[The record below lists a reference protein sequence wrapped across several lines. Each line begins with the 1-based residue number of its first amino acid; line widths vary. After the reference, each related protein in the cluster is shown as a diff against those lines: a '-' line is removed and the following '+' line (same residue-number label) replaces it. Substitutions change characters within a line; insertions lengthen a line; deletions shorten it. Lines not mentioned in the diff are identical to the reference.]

1 MKGTIEITV
10 RTVPGGKVMTNVE
23 GKKCSEKDVLEVMTA
38 GFCAMAAN
46 CMRKVPQ
53 RMRGQCCKEFGKMM
67 EGTLLDLLNGE
78 AKAMQRFEGKE
89 AAFMTE
95 LLTRQ
100 GEVQDE

>member
-10 RTVPGGKVMTNVE
+10 RTVPGGKVLTNVK
-23 GKKCSEKDVLEVMTA
+23 GKECSEKDVLEVMTA
-38 GFCAMAAN
+38 GFCGMAAN

-53 RMRGQCCKEFGKMM
+53 RMRGQCCAEFGKMM
-67 EGTLLDLLNGE
+67 ENALLAMMNGWE
-78 AKAMQRFEGKE
+78 KVAQRFEGKE
-89 AAFMTE
+89 ADFMTE

>member
-53 RMRGQCCKEFGKMM
+53 RMRGQCCAEFGKMM
-67 EGTLLDLLNGE
+67 ENALL
-78 AKAMQRFEGKE
+78 AMMKRCRACPTQ
-89 AAFMTE
+89 
-95 LLTRQ
+95 TRCL
-100 GEVQDE
+100 GSWTPG

>member
-10 RTVPGGKVMTNVE
+10 RTVPGGKVLTNVE

-46 CMRKVPQ
+46 CMRKVTQ

-67 EGTLLDLLNGE
+67 EDTLLVLLNGE
-78 AKAMQRFEGKE
+78 AKAVQRFEGKE

>member
-10 RTVPGGKVMTNVE
+10 RTVPGGKVLTNVK
-23 GKKCSEKDVLEVMTA
+23 GKECSEEDVMLVMQA
-38 GFCAMAAN
+38 GFCGMAAN

-53 RMRGQCCKEFGKMM
+53 RMRGQCCAEFGKMM
-67 EGTLLDLLNGE
+67 ENALLAMMNGWE
-78 AKAMQRFEGKE
+78 NVAQRFEGKE
-89 AAFMTE
+89 ADFMTE

>member
-10 RTVPGGKVMTNVE
+10 RTVPGGKVLTNVK
-23 GKKCSEKDVLEVMTA
+23 GKECSEEDVMLVMQA
-38 GFCAMAAN
+38 GFCGMAASSL
-46 CMRKVPQ
+46 RDVPQ
-53 RMRGQCCKEFGKMM
+53 RLRGQCCKEFGKMM
-67 EGTLLDLLNGE
+67 ENTLLALLNGE
-78 AKAMQRFEGKE
+78 AKAAQRFEGKE

>member
-46 CMRKVPQ
+46 CMREVPQ
-53 RMRGQCCKEFGKMM
+53 RLRGQCCKEFGKMM
-67 EGTLLDLLNGE
+67 ENALLALLNGE
-78 AKAMQRFEGKE
+78 AKAAQRFEGKE

>member
-1 MKGTIEITV
+1 MKGTIEITG
-10 RTVPGGKVMTNVE
+10 RTVPGGKVLTNVK
-23 GKKCSEKDVLEVMTA
+23 GKECSEEDVLKVMTM
-38 GFCAMAAN
+38 GFCGMAASSL
-46 CMRKVPQ
+46 RDVPQ
-53 RMRGQCCKEFGKMM
+53 RLRGQCCKEFGKMM

>member
-38 GFCAMAAN
+38 GFCGMAAN

-53 RMRGQCCKEFGKMM
+53 RMRGQCCAEFGKMM
-67 EGTLLDLLNGE
+67 ENALLAMMNGG
-78 AKAMQRFEGKE
+78 AKVAQRFEGKE

-95 LLTRQ
+95 LMTRQ
-100 GEVQDE
+100 GEERDE

>member
-23 GKKCSEKDVLEVMTA
+23 GKKCSEKDVLEVMQA
-38 GFCAMAAN
+38 GLCGMAAN

-53 RMRGQCCKEFGKMM
+53 RMRGQCCAEFGKMM
-67 EGTLLDLLNGE
+67 EDTLLAMMNGG
-78 AKAMQRFEGKE
+78 ARVAQRFEGKE

-95 LLTRQ
+95 LMTRQ
-100 GEVQDE
+100 GEERDE

>member
-10 RTVPGGKVMTNVE
+10 RTVPGGKVLTNVK
-23 GKKCSEKDVLEVMTA
+23 GKECSEKDVLEVMTA

-53 RMRGQCCKEFGKMM
+53 RMRRQRCKEFGQMM
-67 EGTLLDLLNGE
+67 ENALLAMMNGG
-78 AKAMQRFEGKE
+78 AKAAQRFEGKE

>member
-1 MKGTIEITV
+1 MKGTIEITA

-53 RMRGQCCKEFGKMM
+53 RMRGQCCAEFGKMM

>member
-38 GFCAMAAN
+38 GFCAMAEN

-53 RMRGQCCKEFGKMM
+53 RMRGQCCAEFGKMM
-67 EGTLLDLLNGE
+67 ENALLAMMNGG
-78 AKAMQRFEGKE
+78 AKAAQRFEGRDAE
-89 AAFMTE
+89 FINE
-95 LLTRQ
+95 LMKRQ

>member
-53 RMRGQCCKEFGKMM
+53 RMRGQCCAEFGKMM
-67 EGTLLDLLNGE
+67 ENALLAMMNGE
-78 AKAMQRFEGKE
+78 AKAAQRFEGKE

>member
-1 MKGTIEITV
+1 
-10 RTVPGGKVMTNVE
+10 
-23 GKKCSEKDVLEVMTA
+23 
-38 GFCAMAAN
+38 
-46 CMRKVPQ
+46 
-53 RMRGQCCKEFGKMM
+53 MM

-89 AAFMTE
+89 AAFMKE

>member
-10 RTVPGGKVMTNVE
+10 RTVPGGKVLTNVE
-23 GKKCSEKDVLEVMTA
+23 GKKCSEEDVLEVMTA

-53 RMRGQCCKEFGKMM
+53 RLRGQCCKEFGKMM
-67 EGTLLDLLNGE
+67 ADTLLAMMNGG
-78 AKAMQRFEGKE
+78 ARVAQRFEGKE

>member
-10 RTVPGGKVMTNVE
+10 RTVPGGKVLTNVE
-23 GKKCSEKDVLEVMTA
+23 GKKCSEKDVLAVMTA

-53 RMRGQCCKEFGKMM
+53 RMRGQCCAEFGKMM

>member
-23 GKKCSEKDVLEVMTA
+23 GKKCSEKDVLEVMTE

-53 RMRGQCCKEFGKMM
+53 RLRGVWE
-67 EGTLLDLLNGE
+67 DDGE
-78 AKAMQRFEGKE
+78 C
-89 AAFMTE
+89 AA
-95 LLTRQ
+95 
-100 GEVQDE
+100 GYDERRGACGAAV

>member
-10 RTVPGGKVMTNVE
+10 RTVPGGKVLTNVK
-23 GKKCSEKDVLEVMTA
+23 GKECSEEDVLKVMTM
-38 GFCAMAAN
+38 GFCGMAASSL
-46 CMRKVPQ
+46 RDVPQ
-53 RMRGQCCKEFGKMM
+53 RLRGQCCKEFGKMM

-100 GEVQDE
+100 GEERDE

>member
-89 AAFMTE
+89 ADFMTE

>member
-23 GKKCSEKDVLEVMTA
+23 GKKCSEKDVLEVMTE

-53 RMRGQCCKEFGKMM
+53 RMRGQCCAEFGKMM
-67 EGTLLDLLNGE
+67 ENALLAMMNGR
-78 AKAMQRFEGKE
+78 ARAAQRFEGRDAEFIKE
-89 AAFMTE
+89 LM
-95 LLTRQ
+95 TRQ
-100 GEVQDE
+100 GEVQDK

>member
-53 RMRGQCCKEFGKMM
+53 RMRGQCCAEFGKMM

-100 GEVQDE
+100 GEERDE

>member
-53 RMRGQCCKEFGKMM
+53 RLRGQCCEEFGKMM
-67 EGTLLDLLNGE
+67 ADTLLAMMNGG
-78 AKAMQRFEGKE
+78 ARVAQRFEGRDAE
-89 AAFMTE
+89 FINE
-95 LLTRQ
+95 LMKRQ
-100 GEVQDE
+100 GEERDE

>member
-53 RMRGQCCKEFGKMM
+53 RMRGQCCAEFGKMM
-67 EGTLLDLLNGE
+67 ENALLAMMNGE
-78 AKAMQRFEGKE
+78 ARAAQRFEGRDAE
-89 AAFMTE
+89 FINE
-95 LLTRQ
+95 LMTRQ
-100 GEVQDE
+100 GEERDE

>member
-1 MKGTIEITV
+1 MKSTIEITV

-53 RMRGQCCKEFGKMM
+53 RMRGQCCAEFGKMM
-67 EGTLLDLLNGE
+67 EGTLLELLNGE

>member
-10 RTVPGGKVMTNVE
+10 RTVPGGKVLTNVK
-23 GKKCSEKDVLEVMTA
+23 GKECSEKDVLEVMTA

-53 RMRGQCCKEFGKMM
+53 RMRGQCCAEFGKMM
-67 EGTLLDLLNGE
+67 ENALLVLLNGE
-78 AKAMQRFEGKE
+78 AKAAQRFEGKE
-89 AAFMTE
+89 ADFMTE

>member
-10 RTVPGGKVMTNVE
+10 RTVPGGKVLTNVK
-23 GKKCSEKDVLEVMTA
+23 GKECSEKDVLEVMTA

-53 RMRGQCCKEFGKMM
+53 RMRGQCCAEFGKMM
-67 EGTLLDLLNGE
+67 EDTLLAMMNGG
-78 AKAMQRFEGKE
+78 AKAAQRFEGKE

-100 GEVQDE
+100 GEVQDQ

>member
-38 GFCAMAAN
+38 GFCAMEAN

-53 RMRGQCCKEFGKMM
+53 RMRGQCCAEFGKMM
-67 EGTLLDLLNGE
+67 ENALLAMMNGG
-78 AKAMQRFEGKE
+78 ARAAQRFEGRDAE
-89 AAFMTE
+89 FINE
-95 LLTRQ
+95 LMTRQ
-100 GEVQDE
+100 GEERDE